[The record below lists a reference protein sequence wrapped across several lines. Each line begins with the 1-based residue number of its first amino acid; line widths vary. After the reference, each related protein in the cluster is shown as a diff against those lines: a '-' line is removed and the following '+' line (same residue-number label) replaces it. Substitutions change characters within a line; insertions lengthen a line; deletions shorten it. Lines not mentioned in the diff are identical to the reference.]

1 MVMGRLHVGTE
12 RHRRGVIPMNAA
24 DSVAE
29 LNNRGSVMRPYV
41 RSGAQ
46 KLRWTRGLHH
56 AFTRA
61 VEELGGGHRATPTR
75 ILELMGED
83 GVTVA
88 HVKSH
93 LQMYRIGKVN
103 LEGMPDDPKLGATGD
118 LTPQEQREVYIAL
131 QLLKAGRISGPAL
144 AHNVAEVHRFEALT
158 PAAKGKKK
166 KLEDH
171 VETHEF
177 ISGLG
182 SLNERKRKRRDEDGD
197 DHVELDLAVGSR
209 LSSLKPSPGTAISL
223 QLPSPSTPE
232 EATLSLGLSVSR

>member
-1 MVMGRLHVGTE
+1 MVMGRPHVSSDVGTE
-12 RHRRGVIPMNAA
+12 RGRARRGVIPMNAA

-29 LNNRGSVMRPYV
+29 FKRQDRSSVARPYV

-61 VEELGGGHRATPTR
+61 VDELGGEHSATPKR
-75 ILELMGED
+75 ILELMGGD
-83 GVTVA
+83 AGVTLA

-93 LQMYRIGKVN
+93 LQMFRIGKVN
-103 LEGMPDDPKLGATGD
+103 LAGMAGDPKPGAGD
-118 LTPQEQREVYIAL
+118 LTPEEQREVYIAL

-144 AHNVAEVHRFEALT
+144 VHNVAEVHRFEALA
-158 PAAKGKKK
+158 PAAGRKN
-166 KLEDH
+166 

-177 ISGLG
+177 ISGLDSG
-182 SLNERKRKRRDEDGD
+182 NGRERRGEDGD
-197 DHVELDLAVGSR
+197 RVELDLAVGTR
-209 LSSLKPSPGTAISL
+209 LSSLKSPGLITL
-223 QLPSPSTPE
+223 HLPSPSTPE